1 MPFFNWYDLPPDT
14 CERCGDQY
22 FDLYCHGEIV
32 FDDGDTVP
40 VCRGC
45 AAEWFH
51 CLALDERGCSIV
63 GPDGRELV
71 DPKKAAAFQR
81 RGVESYLDRSLRELR
96 KLQAAERQ
104 ED

>member
-1 MPFFNWYDLPPDT
+1 MPFFNWYDLPPNT
-14 CERCGDQY
+14 CARCGDQQY
-22 FDLYCHGEIV
+22 DLYCEGEIV

-40 VCRGC
+40 VCDGC
-45 AAEWFH
+45 AEEWFH
-51 CLALDERGCSIV
+51 CLVRDERGHSIL
-63 GPDGRELV
+63 GPDGNELV
-71 DPKKAAAFQR
+71 DPEKAATFQR